1 MFLGQYASALQV
13 SPGCFR
19 HNEHLRLLSGSVESY
34 WCFGGL
40 DLADKEGIFF
50 LTLGRIDRPPTG
62 IVILE
67 TALTF
72 ELLIGHQHVIYLRTR
87 TYLNKL

>member
-1 MFLGQYASALQV
+1 MTTCYSVEIRILSVLGQYASALQV

-19 HNEHLRLLSGSVESY
+19 HNEHLRLLCGSVESY

-50 LTLGRIDRPPTG
+50 KQLGGLIDP
-62 IVILE
+62 
-67 TALTF
+67 
-72 ELLIGHQHVIYLRTR
+72 LLGS
-87 TYLNKL
+87 